1 MKTGFKTSLLS
12 PVTAIH
18 TFDSFA
24 NFDYNNN
31 QLNYPPDPGD
41 FPLNITSLQ
50 KAKKKRIYILGFFVV
65 V

>member
-1 MKTGFKTSLLS
+1 MKTSFKTSLFS

-24 NFDYNNN
+24 IFDYNNN

-50 KAKKKRIYILGFFVV
+50 KVKKKSVFTYLFFL
-65 V
+65 